1 MQLVDLFLLWFLYWF
16 SFWRF
21 RFGIFVLI
29 FQVKDGFNDVLVE
42 KCSRHFD
49 KWFFFLS
56 NFYQNFQIV
65 VYLYFEVLTC
75 PKENTVFKFVFF
87 KMLVNLLLVRFSID
101 LLSLRRSNFF
111 PVIYLIII
119 NYWRVCFF
127 KWFTWFIFRLRT
139 TKFRCVWIDFCSINV
154 WSIGELIDFFVWFV
168 FSRLGDFVLEKL
180 SDACALNATRRSL
193 EEYQSELK
201 QFGDISAYYIATSR
215 RTKNIYASL
224 SFMPLSQYSKC
235 AKIICV

>member
-1 MQLVDLFLLWFLYWF
+1 MLQTFWQMVFFSNKFLPKFSNYGLFVFWGINLSKRKYRLQICLFQNACKSSF
-16 SFWRF
+16 STIFNRF
-21 RFGIFVLI
+21 AFS
-29 FQVKDGFNDVLVE
+29 E
-42 KCSRHFD
+42 A
-49 KWFFFLS
+49 
-56 NFYQNFQIV
+56 
-65 VYLYFEVLTC
+65 
-75 PKENTVFKFVFF
+75 FKF
-87 KMLVNLLLVRFSID
+87 
-101 LLSLRRSNFF
+101 
-111 PVIYLIII
+111 LIII